1 MTDKEIKEMFK
12 DFPRF
17 RKEWEKITSN
27 DIESQRKTEEEMY
40 RYRKLQE
47 MEERKANLPEPEFT
61 KAKRAERTSEVT
73 SEATSEINELDRAAL
88 EYHRKVMEYEF
99 KTGLQLANMTSFKDG
114 IEWLSRKIIEVIDA
128 LGDNN
133 TDKIANIE
141 ALCIALIEQNKR
153 IKED

>member
-12 DFPRF
+12 DFPEF

-40 RYRKLQE
+40 RYRMLR
-47 MEERKANLPEPEFT
+47 ERELRKENLPEPELT

-73 SEATSEINELDRAAL
+73 SEVTSEINDLDRAAL

-114 IEWLSRKIIEVIDA
+114 IEWLARKIIEVIDA
-128 LGDNN
+128 QGDDNVE
-133 TDKIANIE
+133 TIGTIEEICKIKIK
-141 ALCIALIEQNKR
+141 QNSKR
-153 IKED
+153 EL